1 MGKGRNFSHPNIW
14 PQPWRQR
21 TRKMRSV
28 MAAVFVVVV
37 VVVDV
42 VVGATVGVFEPVALS
57 DEEAE
62 GQVGKRNYGVNSG
75 S

>member
-1 MGKGRNFSHPNIW
+1 
-14 PQPWRQR
+14 
-21 TRKMRSV
+21 MRSV

-37 VVVDV
+37 VDVD
-42 VVGATVGVFEPVALS
+42 VGATVGVFEPVASS